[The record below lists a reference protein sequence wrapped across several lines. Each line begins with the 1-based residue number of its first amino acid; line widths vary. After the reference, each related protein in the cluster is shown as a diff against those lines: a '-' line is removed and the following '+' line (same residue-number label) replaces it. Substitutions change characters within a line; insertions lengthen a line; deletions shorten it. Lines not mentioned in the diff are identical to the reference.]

1 MYTPRQ
7 KHHGQAFAS
16 SPQTPISFSREL
28 RQVLQERNLL
38 TAKSRRKV
46 CSMLDSNSSSPIG
59 SPNPE
64 AGKRMGFRL
73 QAVEEII
80 SSEKSYLEQLEILMN
95 YFVRPLKEQAIIDGT
110 NHTALFGQIEMIHNL
125 NGEFLRE
132 LQANME
138 NVAQAFL
145 KMAPFFKLYSVYA
158 FDYRGALFILQDLIS
173 KNPVF
178 RKFLEQTESRPE
190 VQRKLNSL
198 MIVPIQRVPR
208 YKLLLEQVLLY
219 TSPADADYK
228 LLKESVKE
236 IEATA
241 SHINTCVEEQEIT
254 QYLIHLQNSLV
265 NRTPNIVKPS
275 RRVIK
280 EGILQKITHKG
291 TEIKRYCVLM
301 SDIFMYC
308 KMIKDRPS
316 NTVVENSL
324 ECCCIF
330 PLKKCKVYEMLPG
343 NFKLTCQNDGIIF
356 GAGDLQQSRTW
367 VSFIRDAI
375 DLHVQCR
382 KTLRKDSSKRTPIR
396 KKDIKKFGSDY
407 VLSPNK
413 RKCEYE
419 TIFRNKNR
427 SEESEEEEEAKPQSY
442 CFPGKRKATPFVSHN
457 KVKKRPAP
465 QPPSSPLAAAAA
477 AAPSSTSVHLRGGEG
492 GGCKENRISKLYK
505 MIATGDKMAHNV
517 RGILKRSNVT
527 TPVNHGPDN
536 DPTYGFASR
545 YSDSKSYFRAHNV
558 DNTIPSALKR
568 EDLFD
573 SDLGNGNFQDILF
586 PLRSSGSSQKSE
598 QQIFSPPQK
607 KRVKFDD
614 TLHDATSTNS
624 KEQQKPFVFS
634 KVESSA
640 KTTSLR
646 ERIYDFFANLF

>member
-7 KHHGQAFAS
+7 KGYGNGFAP
-16 SPQTPISFSREL
+16 SPHTPVSFSREL

-38 TAKSRRKV
+38 TAKSRKKV
-46 CSMLDSNSSSPIG
+46 CSMLDSNNSSPIG

-64 AGKRMGFRL
+64 SGKRLGFRL
-73 QAVEEII
+73 QAIQEII
-80 SSEKSYLEQLEILMN
+80 SSEKSYLEQLELLVN
-95 YFVRPLKEQAIIDGT
+95 YFVKPLKERAIIDCS
-110 NHTALFGQIEMIHNL
+110 NHTLLFGQIEMIHNL
-125 NGEFLRE
+125 NGEFLKE
-132 LQANME
+132 LEANME

-158 FDYRGALFILQDLIS
+158 FDYRGAMLVIQDLIA

-241 SHINTCVEEQEIT
+241 AHINTCVEEQEIT

-280 EGILQKITHKG
+280 EGVLQKITHKG

-308 KMIKDRPS
+308 KMLKDRSP
-316 NTVVENSL
+316 NTQVENSL

-343 NFKLTCQNDGIIF
+343 NFKLTCQSDGIIF
-356 GAGDLQQSRTW
+356 GSGDVQLSRTW
-367 VSFIRDAI
+367 VGFIRDAI

-396 KKDIKKFGSDY
+396 KKDMKKFGTDY
-407 VLSPNK
+407 VLSPK

-419 TIFRNKNR
+419 TVFRNKNR
-427 SEESEEEEEAKPQSY
+427 TTDSDEETEEPA
-442 CFPGKRKATPFVSHN
+442 CFSRKRKLPNGNAKTPILGKTATSLP
-457 KVKKRPAP
+457 VKRLAPA
-465 QPPSSPLAAAAA
+465 PPSSAVQMRNQSAQA
-477 AAPSSTSVHLRGGEG
+477 GEL
-492 GGCKENRISKLYK
+492 KENRLSKLYK
-505 MIATGDKMAHNV
+505 RIATGDKAANV
-517 RGILKRSNVT
+517 RGILKRSNAA
-527 TPVNHGPDN
+527 TPSTDH
-536 DPTYGFASR
+536 DPSYGFASR

-558 DNTIPSALKR
+558 DNTIPTAVRR
-568 EDLFD
+568 EDLF
-573 SDLGNGNFQDILF
+573 NGEPMFSLTLQT
-586 PLRSSGSSQKSE
+586 PARGRSHE
-598 QQIFSPPQK
+598 ELCSPPQK

-614 TLHDATSTNS
+614 TLDEAVS
-624 KEQQKPFVFS
+624 EPKPFGFS
-634 KVESSA
+634 NTNVVSTCKP
-640 KTTSLR
+640 TSLR

>member
-7 KHHGQAFAS
+7 KSCIPSKGFVP
-16 SPQTPISFSREL
+16 SPQTPLSFSREL

-38 TAKSRRKV
+38 TAKSRKKV
-46 CSMLDSNSSSPIG
+46 CSMLDSNNSSPIG

-64 AGKRMGFRL
+64 SGKRLGFRL
-73 QAVEEII
+73 QAIQEII
-80 SSEKSYLEQLEILMN
+80 SSEKSYLEQLELLVN
-95 YFVRPLKEQAIIDGT
+95 FFVRPLKEQAIIDSS
-110 NHTALFGQIEMIHNL
+110 NHTLLFGQIEMIYNL
-125 NGEFLRE
+125 NGEFLKE
-132 LQANME
+132 LEANME

-158 FDYRGALFILQDLIS
+158 FDYRGAMLAIQDLIS

-241 SHINTCVEEQEIT
+241 THINTCVEEQEIT

-280 EGILQKITHKG
+280 EGVLQKITHKG

-308 KMIKDRPS
+308 KMLKERSP

-330 PLKKCKVYEMLPG
+330 PLKKCKVFEMLPG
-343 NFKLTCQNDGIIF
+343 NFKLTCQSDGIIF
-356 GAGDLQQSRTW
+356 GSGDVQLSRTW
-367 VSFIRDAI
+367 VGFIRDAI

-396 KKDIKKFGSDY
+396 KKDMKKFGTDY
-407 VLSPNK
+407 ILSPNK
-413 RKCEYE
+413 RKSDYE
-419 TIFRNKNR
+419 SVFRNKNR
-427 SEESEEEEEAKPQSY
+427 TTDSEEEAEEPACFSRKRKLPNTIMKPQNSN
-442 CFPGKRKATPFVSHN
+442 PKADKLSRSLTAKNLAIPKPPPPPPVAVQMRYPPVSLTEY
-457 KVKKRPAP
+457 K
-465 QPPSSPLAAAAA
+465 Q
-477 AAPSSTSVHLRGGEG
+477 
-492 GGCKENRISKLYK
+492 NRISRLYK
-505 MIATGDKMAHNV
+505 KIATSEKESNV
-517 RGILKRSNVT
+517 RGILKRNNGPANNNDHDPSYAFSN
-527 TPVNHGPDN
+527 
-536 DPTYGFASR
+536 R
-545 YSDSKSYFRAHNV
+545 LSDSKSYFRAHNV
-558 DNTIPSALKR
+558 DNTIPTVVRR
-568 EDLFD
+568 EDIF
-573 SDLGNGNFQDILF
+573 NGENLF
-586 PLRSSGSSQKSE
+586 PAKFQTPANGRSE
-598 QQIFSPPQK
+598 EDLFSPPQK

-614 TLHDATSTNS
+614 VGPISTFTVQSNCFASDEAPKTNS
-624 KEQQKPFVFS
+624 
-634 KVESSA
+634 
-640 KTTSLR
+640 LR
-646 ERIYDFFANLF
+646 DRIYDFFANLF

>member
-1 MYTPRQ
+1 MFTPRQ
-7 KHHGQAFAS
+7 KGFGNGHAP
-16 SPQTPISFSREL
+16 SPHTPLSFSREL

-46 CSMLDSNSSSPIG
+46 CSMLDSNNSSPIG

-64 AGKRMGFRL
+64 SGKRLGFRR
-73 QAVEEII
+73 QAIQEII
-80 SSEKSYLEQLEILMN
+80 SSEKSYLEQLELLMN
-95 YFVRPLKEQAIIDGT
+95 YFVRPLKEQAIIDGS
-110 NHTALFGQIEMIHNL
+110 NHTLLFGQIEMIHNL

-132 LQANME
+132 LEANME

-158 FDYRGALFILQDLIS
+158 FDYRGALFLIQDLIS

-178 RKFLEQTESRPE
+178 RKFLEKTESRPE

-308 KMIKDRPS
+308 KLVKDRAPH
-316 NTVVENSL
+316 TAVENSL

-343 NFKLTCQNDGIIF
+343 NFKLTCQSDGIIF
-356 GAGDLQQSRTW
+356 GSGDVQLARTW
-367 VSFIRDAI
+367 VGFIRDAI

-396 KKDIKKFGSDY
+396 KKDMKKFGSDY

-419 TIFRNKNR
+419 TVFRNKNR
-427 SEESEEEEEAKPQSY
+427 STDSEEETDDSA
-442 CFPGKRKATPFVSHN
+442 CFPRKRKVPSAIFRTPNTRPINGNPTTSVSM
-457 KVKKRPAP
+457 KRLAPPAP
-465 QPPSSPLAAAAA
+465 PPPPPSVQLRHQQEGSGEA
-477 AAPSSTSVHLRGGEG
+477 TS
-492 GGCKENRISKLYK
+492 KENRISKLFK
-505 MIATGDKMAHNV
+505 NIATGDKVANV
-517 RGILKRSNVT
+517 RGILKRSNVPAT
-527 TPVNHGPDN
+527 NN
-536 DPTYGFASR
+536 DHDPSYGFASR
-545 YSDSKSYFRAHNV
+545 YSDSKSYFRTHNV
-558 DNTIPSALKR
+558 DNTIPTVVKR
-568 EDLFD
+568 EDLF
-573 SDLGNGNFQDILF
+573 NGEHMF
-586 PLRSSGSSQKSE
+586 PVHFGMRSQE
-598 QQIFSPPQK
+598 EICSPPQK

-614 TLHDATSTNS
+614 TLDAVSLAVD
-624 KEQQKPFVFS
+624 QKPFAFPS
-634 KVESSA
+634 NEGGNG
-640 KTTSLR
+640 TTPKPVSLR